1 MRARPRYAAA
11 RAIGGGTAEGSKAAH
26 EAGDAGELQGYAVEA
41 SLLAVFA
48 GALVSACLPNR
59 ALRFGPTAL
68 AMALPL
74 VLLAGMALG
83 WQPLGSKDAAM
94 AVLIVAVVVARAT
107 DGLVTPLLYRV
118 AGDPY
123 PETERQ
129 AITQWAGVVAILA
142 AAVGSTAAL
151 VLVLT
156 GAID

>member
-1 MRARPRYAAA
+1 
-11 RAIGGGTAEGSKAAH
+11 
-26 EAGDAGELQGYAVEA
+26 
-41 SLLAVFA
+41 
-48 GALVSACLPNR
+48 
-59 ALRFGPTAL
+59 
-68 AMALPL
+68 MALPL

-94 AVLIVAVVVARAT
+94 AVLIIAVVVARAT